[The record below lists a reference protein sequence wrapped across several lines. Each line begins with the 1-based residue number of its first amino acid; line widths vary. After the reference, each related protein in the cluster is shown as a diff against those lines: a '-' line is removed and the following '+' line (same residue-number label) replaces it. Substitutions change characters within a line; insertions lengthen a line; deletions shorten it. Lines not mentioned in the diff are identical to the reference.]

1 MTDEIKLRKEA
12 IRRYLAGESKVS
24 IGRALGRTR
33 HWVAYWVERYHP
45 DDPEGSLQD
54 RSSAPI
60 DPHREW
66 SDEAMAQVLTI
77 RKRRVEA
84 QEAGEGVLIG
94 AEAIHFELQALGVD
108 PVPPMRTIHYW
119 LKQAGLIPE
128 RDSSADQD
136 RKPICTVYPV
146 PERKTVNALQ
156 QVDLKG
162 PIYLANQS
170 QKHYILALRDFASKG
185 VAVDAATDKQGQTMV
200 DFLVSAWQR
209 RGLPDVLQMDNAMTF
224 RGNARYPR
232 SFSQVVK
239 VCLDLDVEPL
249 FVPPAEPWRNG
260 FIENFNGLI
269 VRLLLD
275 CAQFDNITDLQAG
288 AHKLEHTVNT
298 SHRLTA
304 LDGKTPDEFVEDAP
318 RRFPP
323 ADYDRH
329 RSDDLQLSKGFISF
343 IRMVRKSGRITL
355 IGDDKFDIDP
365 DLKWHYVLARIDVAA
380 QTLSVY
386 HADELLKSFDYAL

>member
-1 MTDEIKLRKEA
+1 MANEIKLRKEA
-12 IRRYLAGESKVS
+12 VRRFLAGESKVS
-24 IGRALGRTR
+24 IGKTLGRTR
-33 HWVAYWVERYHP
+33 HWVAYWVERYQP

-66 SDEAMAQVLTI
+66 ADEVIGQVLTS
-77 RKRRVEA
+77 RKRRVKA

-108 PVPPMRTIHYW
+108 PVPPVRTIHYW

-128 RDSSADQD
+128 RASAVDED
-136 RKPICTVYPV
+136 REPICTAYPV
-146 PERKTVNALQ
+146 PERETVNALQ

-185 VAVDAATDKQGQTMV
+185 VAVDAVTDKQSQTMV
-200 DFLVSAWQR
+200 DFRVSAWQR

-224 RGNARYPR
+224 RGNARYPW

-260 FIENFNGLI
+260 FIENFNGL
-269 VRLLLD
+269 VARLLLD
-275 CAQFDNITDLQAG
+275 CVQFAAVTDLKAG
-288 AHKLEHTVNT
+288 ARKLEQTVNT
-298 SHRLTA
+298 SHRLSA
-304 LDGKTPDEFVEDAP
+304 LNGRTPDEFAADKP

-323 ADYDRH
+323 ADYNRH
-329 RSDDLQLSKGFISF
+329 RSHDLQLSKGFISF

-355 IGDDKFDIDP
+355 IGDDKFDIAP

-386 HADELLKSFDYAL
+386 HADALLKSFDYAL